1 MDFSQSGFLHKTDI
15 MRVYSLLLLLAICA
29 GCSHEQQPA
38 NKDNAAP
45 TYARIEFAPP
55 PAPGA
60 TMNDDA
66 SLLRDMQK
74 TVPQSAPA
82 LIEKKIIREGDLEIR
97 SGSLAASKRALDSLV
112 RFLHGYYQTENYSK
126 SSHTTS
132 YELSVR
138 IPAAEVDQFLKLLS
152 QGKDEIISKN
162 MSATD
167 VTEDYTDIALR
178 LDNKRRFLQR
188 YHELLAKGTVVK
200 DILAIQEQIR
210 NLEEEIEAAEGKLRY
225 YDHEVGYAKLDI
237 RLFEEH
243 LFVEHD
249 EGFLR
254 KLAKRFVDGGRYG
267 TDLILTMVAN
277 WPLIIILS
285 LLAIAAK
292 KWWRRRKG

>member
-1 MDFSQSGFLHKTDI
+1 MDFYPTGFLHKTAI
-15 MRVYSLLLLLAICA
+15 MRVYSLLLLLVISA
-29 GCSHEQQPA
+29 GCSHEQKPA
-38 NKDNAAP
+38 NKVNTAP
-45 TYARIEFAPP
+45 TYAHVEFAPP
-55 PAPGA
+55 PPPGA
-60 TMNDDA
+60 IIKDDA
-66 SLLRDMQK
+66 SLTRDMYK
-74 TVPQSAPA
+74 TAAQSAPTPV
-82 LIEKKIIREGDLEIR
+82 EKKIILEGDLEIR
-97 SGSLAASKRALDSLV
+97 SRSLAAGKRALDSLV
-112 RFLHGYYQTENYSK
+112 KLQHGYYQTENYSK

-138 IPAAEVDQFLKLLS
+138 IPAAEVDQFLKRLS

-162 MSATD
+162 ITATD

-188 YHELLAKGTVVK
+188 YYELLAKATVVK

-210 NLEEEIEAAEGKLRY
+210 NLEEEIEAAEGKLRF
-225 YDHEVGYAKLDI
+225 YDHEVDYAKLDI

-243 LFVEHD
+243 LFVEQD

-254 KLAKRFVDGGRYG
+254 KLAKRFVDGVQYG
-267 TDLILTMVAN
+267 TDLILTLVAN

-292 KWWRRRKG
+292 NWWRKRKG